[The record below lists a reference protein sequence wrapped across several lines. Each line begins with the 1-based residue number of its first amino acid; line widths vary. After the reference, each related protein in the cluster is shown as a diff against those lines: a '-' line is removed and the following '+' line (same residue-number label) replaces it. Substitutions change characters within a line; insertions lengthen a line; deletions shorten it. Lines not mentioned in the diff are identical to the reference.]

1 MKFLMEGAM
10 STMSLEVMIGRPHRG
25 LRWSEMTQ
33 RLVEWRHRAR
43 SRNELMGLSDR
54 CLQDIGMSRCTSVFE
69 ASKPFWMA

>member
-1 MKFLMEGAM
+1 MEGSV
-10 STMSLEVMIGRPHRG
+10 STIALDRITVHPSRQ
-25 LRWSEMTQ
+25 LRWSQ
-33 RLVEWRHRAR
+33 VKQYLVEWCHRAR